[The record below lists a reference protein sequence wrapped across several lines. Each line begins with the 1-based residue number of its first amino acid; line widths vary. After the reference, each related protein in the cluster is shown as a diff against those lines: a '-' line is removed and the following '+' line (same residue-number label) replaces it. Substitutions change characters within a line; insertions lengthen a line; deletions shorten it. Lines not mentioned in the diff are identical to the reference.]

1 MKAKSFTKSFESKNC
16 SSFVGLQCTIFRG
29 FFYSYK
35 GKCPPLSKLN
45 PKYKSDKNNL
55 LIKILKSI
63 NLFKT
68 PTTMRHLA

>member
-16 SSFVGLQCTIFRG
+16 SSFVGLQCTICT
-29 FFYSYK
+29 YK

-45 PKYKSDKNNL
+45 PKYKSDKSNL

-68 PTTMRHLA
+68 LTTMRHLA